1 MPQIDWTADQ
11 AEDVRQ
17 ILLDRLDRMKARSK
31 KATDPQDISQ
41 WTYFIHE
48 LRGILAKLEAAYAND
63 STDRRRPAVTEPP
76 AAAGH

>member
-17 ILLDRLDRMKARSK
+17 ILLDRLDRMKDRAA
-31 KATDPQDISQ
+31 KAKDPQDISQ

-48 LRGILAKLEAAYAND
+48 LRGLLAKLEAAYANY
-63 STDRRRPAVTEPP
+63 
-76 AAAGH
+76 